1 MKKFIVAIISA
12 LCLILVSSCEKTFIA
27 ETTDQPK
34 PQQEMPGVF
43 EALLGDWT
51 PTYAKVTVDGE
62 TYRGNLS
69 DIAKENDA
77 ELDCVASFGKNELTL
92 KMDLRYPNDP
102 VYNDSGVINL
112 KFKPSSDGKTVKVEF
127 YIVSTDDEINSKG
140 EITLNKK

>member
-12 LCLILVSSCEKTFIA
+12 LCLILVSSCEKTFIT
-27 ETTDQPK
+27 ETTDQAK

-43 EALLGDWT
+43 EAVLGDWV
-51 PTYAKVTVDGE
+51 PTYVNVTADGE

-69 DIAKENDA
+69 DIAKEKDA

-92 KMDLRYPNDP
+92 KMDLKYPKEP
-102 VYNDSGVINL
+102 KYNDSGVINL
-112 KFKPSSDGKTVKVEF
+112 KFKPSTDGKTVKVEF

>member
-12 LCLILVSSCEKTFIA
+12 LCLILVSSCEKTFIT

-34 PQQEMPGVF
+34 SQQEMPGIF
-43 EALLGDWT
+43 EAVLGDWV
-51 PTYAKVTVDGE
+51 PTYVNITADGE
-62 TYRGNLS
+62 NYRGNLA
-69 DIAKENDA
+69 DIAKEKDA

-92 KMDLRYPNDP
+92 KMDLRYPEDP
-102 VYNDSGVINL
+102 MYNDSGVINL

-127 YIVSTDDEINSKG
+127 YFVSTDDEINSKG

>member
-12 LCLILVSSCEKTFIA
+12 LCLIIVSSCEKTFTT

-43 EALLGDWT
+43 EAVLGDWV
-51 PTYAKVTVDGE
+51 PTYVKVTADGE
-62 TYRGNLS
+62 TYRGNLA

-92 KMDLRYPNDP
+92 KMDLRYPKDP
-102 VYNDSGVINL
+102 AYNDSGVINL